1 MKQVFAVSILL
12 ILIGCSSTKP
22 TTSLPPPLPSLDVRW
37 ASRFSTEEKIQLL
50 HERGLRRFQD
60 AKQLTS
66 REHLQKARDDFQFLQ
81 QEFGDTLAARRLKE
95 LEEYEQNVIAYY
107 TTAAQ
112 EAIAKNQL
120 ADAAGYYK
128 LLLRFDSSQT
138 AASEFIEKNK
148 AEIEKQLQEIRATG
162 DTYLKKKQY
171 VKAKKVY
178 ERLWLIAYS
187 PDIDSTLKSINT
199 LKAQQ
204 DKRRQQA
211 LKAATQRDNSEML
224 SNEDEIERIYIE
236 AKRAFERKDYLKA
249 YSLFSS
255 IQRSYKDTSLYIER
269 AADKI
274 EALNLNEET
283 N

>member
-1 MKQVFAVSILL
+1 MKQTIIFFMLL
-12 ILIGCSSTKP
+12 IAVGCASTKP
-22 TTSLPPPLPSLDVRW
+22 TTYKPSISLDEQW

-50 HERGLRRFQD
+50 YERGLRFFQE

-66 REHLQKARDDFQFLQ
+66 REHLQKARDDFQFLKQ
-81 QEFGDTLAARRLKE
+81 TFGDTLATQRLKE
-95 LEEYEQNVIAYY
+95 LDEYERNVITYY

-128 LLLRFDSSQT
+128 LLLRFDPSQT
-138 AASEFIEKNK
+138 AAETFLEQNR
-148 AEIEKQLQEIRATG
+148 AEIEKQVQEIRATG
-162 DTYLKKKQY
+162 DAYLKKKQY

-178 ERLWLIAYS
+178 ERLRLIAYS
-187 PDIDSTLKSINT
+187 PDIDSTLSFIDT
-199 LKAQQ
+199 QKAQQ

-211 LKAATQRDNSEML
+211 FKKAMQKDSADAPPEL
-224 SNEDEIERIYIE
+224 EREKIYTE
-236 AKRAFERKDYLKA
+236 AKQAFEKKDYLKA
-249 YSLFSS
+249 YSLFSL
-255 IQRSYKDTSLYIER
+255 IEPSYKDTALYLER

-274 EALNLNEET
+274 EALGLNEEI

>member
-1 MKQVFAVSILL
+1 MKQLL
-12 ILIGCSSTKP
+12 ISFIVLTAVGCTSTKP
-22 TTSLPPPLPSLDVRW
+22 TTYKPSISLDEQW

-50 HERGLRRFQD
+50 YERGLRFFQE

-66 REHLQKARDDFQFLQ
+66 REHLQKARDDFQFLKQ
-81 QEFGDTLAARRLKE
+81 TFGDTLATQRLKE
-95 LEEYEQNVIAYY
+95 LDEYERNVITYY

-128 LLLRFDSSQT
+128 LLLRFDPSQT
-138 AASEFIEKNK
+138 AAETFLEQNR
-148 AEIEKQLQEIRATG
+148 AEIEKQVQEIRATG
-162 DTYLKKKQY
+162 DAYLKKKQY

-178 ERLWLIAYS
+178 ERLRLIAYS
-187 PDIDSTLKSINT
+187 PDIDSTLSFIDT
-199 LKAQQ
+199 QKAQQ

-211 LKAATQRDNSEML
+211 FKKAMQKDSADAPPEL
-224 SNEDEIERIYIE
+224 EREKIYTE
-236 AKRAFERKDYLKA
+236 AKQAFEKKDYLKA
-249 YSLFSS
+249 YSLFSL
-255 IQRSYKDTSLYIER
+255 IEPSYKDTALYLER

-274 EALNLNEET
+274 EALGLNEEI